1 MRNTRK
7 LQKDVKRSWR
17 RTGREME
24 ILSRKNGVSQENS

>member
-17 RTGREME
+17 TGREME
-24 ILSRKNGVSQENS
+24 VLSRKNGVSQENS